1 MLKSGAVAVL
11 SVSYDKKN
19 TGSGTATLNRKSVSR
34 ENTLP
39 ITRRYPQILF
49 YEAKI
54 STDTFL

>member
-34 ENTLP
+34 EYTLP

-49 YEAKI
+49 YDEKV
-54 STDTFL
+54 STDTSL